1 MGPSGQSH
9 ATCIT
14 CIFEAK
20 FFINGAIKSAT
31 LLAQCS
37 FASVNSSSTP
47 SEIKNSAV
55 IEKLRNA
62 ISRHL
67 ELTMIAIITGAVGF
81 SLFT

>member
-62 ISRHL
+62 IGLSRHL
-67 ELTMIAIITGAVGF
+67 ELTMIAIITGAV
-81 SLFT
+81 